1 MAADQLR
8 LGALKR
14 AVLAA
19 ALCVATAIAQAAPA
33 AQTADAPLRG
43 ATWAP
48 GASASRS
55 LRLDP
60 VQARLSGH
68 AGCNRISG
76 SFDLDGERLVLG
88 PLVSTAARCC

>member
-14 AVLAA
+14 AALTA
-19 ALCVATAIAQAAPA
+19 ALCVVTAVAQAAD
-33 AQTADAPLRG
+33 TPLRS

-48 GASASRS
+48 GAAASPS

-88 PLVSTAARCC
+88 PLASTAARCC